1 MNPKL
6 VALEGP
12 LAGQAF
18 EIAGDRWTIGRSPTN
33 DLCVPASRV
42 SREHCLIEAS
52 ESHFTLRDLDSA
64 YGTYVN
70 GLRIRQHRLEHD
82 DRIVLAEIA
91 FAFLL
96 HEAALEAP
104 APAVEFDETAH
115 RATSVLESPH
125 EQDHERLAELLG
137 TRDPSTGY
145 GRVLTALLNA
155 PAAMQEVRRL
165 EEVGDRLLPLVLEAI
180 PGEHAALILTNGTDG
195 EPTEVFSRAAP
206 WSTGALRISRTVLRR
221 VLRDRVGLLA
231 RDLEGPGDLASVASL
246 ADLGL
251 RSLVCVPLVVR
262 GRSCGALYV
271 DTRHAGRR
279 LGEVHLRL
287 ATVMAGLAAAVVDQV
302 RYLGWL
308 ENERQRLLGGDVAP
322 EILGVT
328 PEIERVRDFISRVAP
343 TESTVLLVG
352 ESGTGKEL
360 AARAIYRNSRRS
372 DRPFV
377 VVNCAAVPENLLES
391 ELFGYERGAF
401 SGAVARKQGRLEAA
415 DTGTAF
421 FDEVGEL
428 SLALQAK
435 LLRVL
440 EQQEIEH
447 VGGTQPIKIDL
458 RILAAT
464 NRELDKAVAAGT
476 FRRDLYHR
484 LNVLRCTMPPLRV
497 RTLDIP
503 LLAERFLASHCRKL
517 GRPVMQFSQEVQACL
532 LRYDWPGN
540 VRELSNAIER
550 VVVLAQDDLVGLDD
564 LPEELRELGAQASP
578 TGTVGLYATAIA
590 RLKAD
595 LIESALDASG
605 GNVADAARRLGL
617 HPKHLFRLIRNL
629 GLRPKREAS

>member
-1 MNPKL
+1 MST
-6 VALEGP
+6 E
-12 LAGQAF
+12 
-18 EIAGDRWTIGRSPTN
+18 
-33 DLCVPASRV
+33 VPAPV
-42 SREHCLIEAS
+42 
-52 ESHFTLRDLDSA
+52 
-64 YGTYVN
+64 
-70 GLRIRQHRLEHD
+70 
-82 DRIVLAEIA
+82 
-91 FAFLL
+91 
-96 HEAALEAP
+96 
-104 APAVEFDETAH
+104 VEFDETAH

-137 TRDPSTGY
+137 TREQTGD

-165 EEVGDRLLPLVLEAI
+165 EEVGERLLPLVLEAI
-180 PGEHAALILTNGTDG
+180 PGEHAALILTNGADV
-195 EPTEVFSRAAP
+195 EPTELFSHAAP
-206 WSTGALRISRTVLRR
+206 GATGVLKISRTILRR
-221 VLRDRVGLLA
+221 VLQDKVGLLA
-231 RDLEGPGDLASVASL
+231 RDLEGPGDFANVASL

-262 GRSCGALYV
+262 GRPCGALYV
-271 DTRHAGRR
+271 DNRHAGRR

-287 ATVMAGLAAAVVDQV
+287 ATVMAGLAAAAVDQV

-308 ENERQRLLGGDVAP
+308 ENERQRLLGADVAP
-322 EILGVT
+322 EILGAT
-328 PEIERVRDFISRVAP
+328 PEIERVRDFISRVAL
-343 TESTVLLVG
+343 TDSTVLLLG

-372 DRPFV
+372 GRPFV

-401 SGAVARKQGRLEAA
+401 SGAVARKPGRLEAA

-428 SLALQAK
+428 SLTLQAK

-447 VGGTQPIKIDL
+447 VGGTQPIKVDL

-464 NRELDKAVAAGT
+464 NRELDKAVAAGA

-484 LNVLRCTMPPLRV
+484 LNVLRCTLPPLRV
-497 RTLDIP
+497 RALDIP

-517 GRPVMQFSQEVQACL
+517 GRPVMQFSEEVQACL

-550 VVVLAQDDLVGLDD
+550 VVVLAQDDRVRLHD
-564 LPEELRELGAQASP
+564 LPEELRDLGARASP
-578 TGTVGLYATAIA
+578 TGTAGPYATTLA
-590 RLKAD
+590 RVKAE
-595 LIESALDASG
+595 LIEAALDASG
-605 GNVADAARRLGL
+605 GNVAEAAKRLGL

-629 GLRPKREAS
+629 ALRPKREVSY